1 MKKQET
7 IQLSEIMR
15 LLSNIN
21 DNLRII
27 IEQNKNILLKSNDCP
42 STIKHLV
49 VIKENNN
56 KKSKE

>member
-1 MKKQET
+1 MKKQEN

-21 DNLRII
+21 DNLRIV
-27 IEQNKNILLKSNDCP
+27 IEQNEKLLLKSTECP

>member
-15 LLSNIN
+15 VLCNIN
-21 DNLRII
+21 DNLRIV
-27 IEQNKNILLKSNDCP
+27 IEQNEKLLLKSNDYP

>member
-7 IQLSEIMR
+7 LQLSEIMR
-15 LLSNIN
+15 VLCNIN
-21 DNLRII
+21 DNLRIV
-27 IEQNKNILLKSNDCP
+27 IEQNDKLLLKATECP

-49 VIKENNN
+49 VIKDNNN